1 MAESGAE
8 IVLGRAFDRAAA
20 VRLGV
25 PLVEVAYPVLGR
37 LALDK
42 GLSGNRGA
50 LTLIE
55 EISRAILAA
64 EPR

>member
-1 MAESGAE
+1 
-8 IVLGRAFDRAAA
+8 
-20 VRLGV
+20 V
-25 PLVEVAYPVLGR
+25 PLVEVGYPVLGR

-55 EISRAILAA
+55 EISRAILAT